1 MHQLLHRFCWLF
13 AIIFAFL
20 KCTSNS
26 PLYLILVTEIAELRC
41 HHVWRNSCWMIF
53 KICLQMYFQRSHLS
67 FVLYFVISYHYMN
80 KTELWLVSCIIFTKF
95 SAGIKQ
101 NDLIIHNNQEN
112 WRKLASLRII
122 DYPTQHLSN
131 KTIWCLMCWCVSN
144 DNFAL
149 LVILADLPTQCYP
162 HSHHLNKTQPLR
174 STHFEQEQSS
184 LQSMSFSCIHKTN
197 RFSAEW

>member
-1 MHQLLHRFCWLF
+1 MSGETVVEWFSKF
-13 AIIFAFL
+13 AC
-20 KCTSNS
+20 KCT
-26 PLYLILVTEIAELRC
+26 
-41 HHVWRNSCWMIF
+41 F
-53 KICLQMYFQRSHLS
+53 KDPISHLCCI
-67 FVLYFVISYHYMN
+67 FVISYHYMN

-131 KTIWCLMCWCVSN
+131 KTIWCVDVWCVSN

-149 LVILADLPTQCYP
+149 LLILADLPTQCYP
-162 HSHHLNKTQPLR
+162 HSHHLNKTQSEAHTLNKNR
-174 STHFEQEQSS
+174 AVYNQCLLLYTIKSLFSQMIKKFFKSMYVLLMNEGTLWFTTGQS
-184 LQSMSFSCIHKTN
+184 
-197 RFSAEW
+197 

>member
-1 MHQLLHRFCWLF
+1 MSGETVVEWFWKF
-13 AIIFAFL
+13 AC
-20 KCTSNS
+20 KCT
-26 PLYLILVTEIAELRC
+26 
-41 HHVWRNSCWMIF
+41 F
-53 KICLQMYFQRSHLS
+53 KDPISHLCCI
-67 FVLYFVISYHYMN
+67 FVISYHYMN
-80 KTELWLVSCIIFTKF
+80 KTEFWLVSCIIFTKF

-131 KTIWCLMCWCVSN
+131 KTIWSLMCWCVSN

-162 HSHHLNKTQPLR
+162 HSHHLNKTQPIR

-184 LQSMSFSCIHKTN
+184 LQSMSSLVYNKIAFQPNDKEIFQINVCSINEWRNAVIHN
-197 RFSAEW
+197 WPILAEYDWC